1 MLTPDEL
8 LDHSAAEAG
17 NIGEE
22 MYQNDTRVN
31 SEDDHDNQRCP
42 ETYPSGTFEDQSHR
56 NRDLEERNSPNQE
69 GCPGIATTVLN
80 ADDDRWKNYITL
92 VSQERA
98 MRKYTLLLALIALLA
113 ACRHYGTYEDRDKWM
128 LPYRM
133 TRMTLRNRPRQ
144 VTEYIYSASDTAR
157 PEVRRK
163 YYNSYKFDPEGNM
176 VSRNVYQDDTLWI
189 KFEYWVDR
197 DGMQQSSTP
206 MGTGKV
212 SLIVSRRLS
221 DGRYMIINPDLTG
234 RSNATILSFPSGGD
248 EKIREEYSD
257 STAHGDPF
265 QVVHFYYKG
274 NRLLRVMYRT
284 AEGSQEVVYFYS
296 HSDAPDSLHIYQ
308 GSSASGNLLQR
319 QLFFQNDH
327 GDVVREIVI
336 SGKDTT
342 LMEESS
348 YIYDAKDNW
357 IRRVKIPL
365 KYNPSDYMGKDGTV
379 MDREIVY

>member
-1 MLTPDEL
+1 
-8 LDHSAAEAG
+8 
-17 NIGEE
+17 
-22 MYQNDTRVN
+22 
-31 SEDDHDNQRCP
+31 
-42 ETYPSGTFEDQSHR
+42 
-56 NRDLEERNSPNQE
+56 
-69 GCPGIATTVLN
+69 
-80 ADDDRWKNYITL
+80 
-92 VSQERA
+92 
-98 MRKYTLLLALIALLA
+98 MRRYTLLLALIPLLT
-113 ACRHYGTYEDRDKWM
+113 ACRHYGAYEDKDKWM

-157 PEVRRK
+157 PEVRK
-163 YYNSYKFDPEGNM
+163 NYYNTYRFDPEGNM
-176 VSRNVYQDDTLWI
+176 VSRNAYQDDTLWI

-197 DGMQQSSTP
+197 DGMQQRSTP
-206 MGTGKV
+206 MGTGKA

-221 DGRYMIINPDLTG
+221 DGRYMIANQDLTS
-234 RSNATILSFPSGGD
+234 RSNAKILSFPPGGD

-257 STAHGDPF
+257 STAHGDPI

-308 GSSASGNLLQR
+308 GSSASGKLQQR
-319 QLFFQNDH
+319 QLFFQNEH
-327 GDVVREIVI
+327 GDVVREIAI

-342 LMEESS
+342 LLEENS

-357 IRRVKIPL
+357 VRRVKIPL
-365 KYNPSDYMGKDGTV
+365 KYNPGDFMGKDGTV